1 MGIDEAAVKRM
12 RAVVEATGLRPSGD
26 LEELCRQY
34 LSLRELAESVLVVVR
49 GGDGRVEPL
58 ELLCL
63 EPMGDVEEAEEL
75 GLMLRLG
82 RSRCLVYPG
91 PSLARRV
98 GCGDVG

>member
-12 RAVVEATGLRPSGD
+12 RAVVEAAGLRPSGD
-26 LEELCRQY
+26 LSELCRQY
-34 LSLRELAESVLVVVR
+34 ISLMELAENVLVVVR

-63 EPMGDVEEAEEL
+63 EPMGDVKKAEEL

-91 PSLARRV
+91 PSLARRA